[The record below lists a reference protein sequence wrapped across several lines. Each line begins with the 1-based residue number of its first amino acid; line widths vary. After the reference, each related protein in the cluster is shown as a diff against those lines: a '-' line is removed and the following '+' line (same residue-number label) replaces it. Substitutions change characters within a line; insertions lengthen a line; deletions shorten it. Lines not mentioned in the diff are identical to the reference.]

1 MDLHW
6 NNNGNWLLSGSRDRL
21 VKVFDIRTMKEI
33 HTFRGHK
40 KEAACKYFKTYLNI
54 SYGLNHIDLSTFA
67 SLRYSLI
74 VNLYEFL
81 HHSYKS
87 FGHLNNN
94 IFQFL
99 SDTFL
104 CFIYVSFGT
113 VECVTTF

>member
-81 HHSYKS
+81 HQPYKS

-94 IFQFL
+94 IF
-99 SDTFL
+99 
-104 CFIYVSFGT
+104 
-113 VECVTTF
+113 